1 MGVDDLTHE
10 HLSPY
15 IRVQSVDG
23 KACVHLLAG
32 WVVEVWLQ
40 VYEILLLAN
49 PVVDLVQLLS
59 PQGVS
64 VCVEGVFDVAG
75 VDRHQ
80 GQEYG
85 PDVVG

>member
-1 MGVDDLTHE
+1 MGVDNLPHQ
-10 HLSPY
+10 HFPPY

-49 PVVDLVQLLS
+49 PVVDLVQFLS
-59 PQGVS
+59 PQRVS
-64 VCVEGVFDVAG
+64 VRVEGVFDVG
-75 VDRHQ
+75 RVDRHQ

-85 PDVVG
+85 PDVMG